1 MVWLRE
7 TRERGEEGGTEKMMR
22 PDPLGRGEGG
32 GGGGGN

>member
-22 PDPLGRGEGG
+22 PDPLG
-32 GGGGGN
+32 GGGN